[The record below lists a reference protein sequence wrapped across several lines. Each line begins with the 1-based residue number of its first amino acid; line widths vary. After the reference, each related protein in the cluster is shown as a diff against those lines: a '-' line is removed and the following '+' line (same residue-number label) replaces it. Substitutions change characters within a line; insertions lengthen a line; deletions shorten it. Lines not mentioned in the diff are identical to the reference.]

1 MKMKLIYHLNKLLIM
16 IILFKTI
23 IKMLIIQ
30 IKNNNLKLIKQMNK
44 QINKTI
50 TK

>member
-16 IILFKTI
+16 MILFKTI

>member
-1 MKMKLIYHLNKLLIM
+1 MKLIYHLNKLLIM

-30 IKNNNLKLIKQMNK
+30 IKNNNLKLIK
-44 QINKTI
+44 
-50 TK
+50 